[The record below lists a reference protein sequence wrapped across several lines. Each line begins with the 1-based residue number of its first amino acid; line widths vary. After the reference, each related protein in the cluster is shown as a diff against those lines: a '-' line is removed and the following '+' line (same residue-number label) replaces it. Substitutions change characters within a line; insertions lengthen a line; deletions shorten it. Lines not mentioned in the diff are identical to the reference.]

1 MSFCNYIRWFNHIK
15 LILSKRTMFHLYTI
29 YTLQRLLLSIKLW
42 SSPPVA
48 ISIFAIIFLILSIHL
63 SYFNSTLLPLYDVMA
78 QSDIQTVKYRNLTI
92 DLGNG
97 VSTNAQISY
106 PATGKG
112 PFPGILLVPGS
123 GATDMN
129 STLNED
135 VKPFWQIANYLSER
149 GFEVLRYD
157 KRGVGPNLTIQDS
170 DIWGNM
176 TVTDLI
182 NDAEKA
188 LNVLSEQP
196 DIDPK
201 SISIIGHS
209 EGTIIVPRV
218 AIDNPA
224 DVKNI
229 VLMGVVA
236 QNLIKDIL
244 YYQVVD
250 LRSDYATQVLDANR
264 TGFISID
271 QMASD
276 PLLDD
281 VVANSSFLN
290 THDVTSAITTIDSIE
305 NKSGNQSNNDDG
317 FLNINTHLEPL
328 LMKEYENKTA
338 FNLAKCYKII
348 GCPLWIKSET
358 ELETNLSTIGNVSRS
373 IPVLILQ
380 GENDSATPLEQGLLL
395 HQRLD
400 EVNHLDHTLITYPNL
415 GHFFYPS
422 SKWQNGLGP
431 IDPQVLADLYSWL
444 DSHSE

>member
-1 MSFCNYIRWFNHIK
+1 MY
-15 LILSKRTMFHLYTI
+15 L
-29 YTLQRLLLSIKLW
+29 
-42 SSPPVA
+42 SSPFH
-48 ISIFAIIFLILSIHL
+48 FA
-63 SYFNSTLLPLYDVMA
+63 LLPFSQVFA
-78 QSDIQTVKYRNLTI
+78 QSDIQTVKYRNLTL

-129 STLNED
+129 STLNKD

-157 KRGVGPNLTIQDS
+157 KRGVGPILTIQDS
-170 DIWGNM
+170 NVWGNM
-176 TVTDLI
+176 TVADLI
-182 NDAEKA
+182 DDAEKA

-218 AIDNPA
+218 AIDNP
-224 DVKNI
+224 DKVKNI
-229 VLMGVVA
+229 VLMGAVA

-244 YYQVVD
+244 YYQIVD
-250 LRSDYATQVLDANR
+250 LRSDYAKQVLDPNH
-264 TGFISID
+264 TGFVSID

-276 PLLDD
+276 PLFDD
-281 VVANSSFLN
+281 VVVNSSLVN
-290 THDVTSAITTIDSIE
+290 THNVTNSGRITDTVE
-305 NKSGNQSNNDDG
+305 NELGNKSKNSGY
-317 FLNINTHLEPL
+317 LNIVTQLKPL
-328 LMKEYENKTA
+328 LIKEYENKIA
-338 FNLAKCYKII
+338 FDLSKCYKII
-348 GCPLWIKSET
+348 GCPLWIDSEA
-358 ELETNLSTIGNVSRS
+358 NLKPNISTIGNVSRS
-373 IPVLILQ
+373 IPILILQ

-400 EVNHLDHTLITYPNL
+400 ELYHPDHTLITYPNL

-444 DSHSE
+444 DYHSK

>member
-1 MSFCNYIRWFNHIK
+1 MLLIRFK
-15 LILSKRTMFHLYTI
+15 REPLIVLGVFFGT
-29 YTLQRLLLSIKLW
+29 
-42 SSPPVA
+42 
-48 ISIFAIIFLILSIHL
+48 FLILSAY
-63 SYFNSTLLPLYDVMA
+63 STSFNISLISETLA
-78 QSDIQTVKYRNLTI
+78 QSDIQTVKYRNLTL

-97 VSTNAQISY
+97 VTTNAQLSY
-106 PATGKG
+106 PAIGKG
-112 PFPGILLVPGS
+112 PFPGVLLVPGS

-129 STLNED
+129 STLNKD
-135 VKPFWQIANYLSER
+135 VKPFWEISNYLSER

-170 DIWGNM
+170 NVWGNM

-196 DIDPK
+196 DVDPK

-218 AIDNPA
+218 AIDNPTK
-224 DVKNI
+224 VKNI
-229 VLMGVVA
+229 VLMGAVA

-250 LRSDYATQVLDANR
+250 LRSDYATQVLDTNR
-264 TGFISID
+264 TGFVSIG

-281 VVANSSFLN
+281 VVVNSSLLN
-290 THDVTSAITTIDSIE
+290 TRNVTTAILPKDTVE
-305 NKSGNQSNNDDG
+305 NESGNQSGNSG
-317 FLNINTHLEPL
+317 YLNINTQLKPL
-328 LMKEYENKTA
+328 LIKEFENKIA
-338 FNLAKCYKII
+338 FDLAKCYKVI

-358 ELETNLSTIGNVSRS
+358 NLEPNLSIIGNVSRS

-380 GENDSATPLEQGLLL
+380 GEHDSATPLKQGLLL

-400 EVNHLDHTLITYPNL
+400 EVNHPNHTLITYPNL
-415 GHFFYPS
+415 GHFFYS
-422 SKWQNGLGP
+422 SSQWQNGLGP
-431 IDPQVLADLYSWL
+431 VDPQVLADLYSWL
-444 DSHSE
+444 ESHSK